1 MANFHHPSDGSET
14 RTTGNHR
21 AYGPYRFIHDF
32 LIQIRFSTT
41 MFDCQRVPGD
51 ACRCAVFCQATTAG
65 FLPPVRTKKGASL
78 QEIGTSKDSQF
89 LDKGKP
95 LQHRSWNRQFPPVV
109 SGFFECFSDL
119 QYDFNALS
127 DLCLDQNCVPQNW
140 FRSYSNWSK
149 HDHHPPKLLRG

>member
-32 LIQIRFSTT
+32 LIQIRFST

-51 ACRCAVFCQATTAG
+51 ATTAVLCVLSG
-65 FLPPVRTKKGASL
+65 NCGIPSSGYKKLAPL
-78 QEIGTSKDSQF
+78 KTHNF
-89 LDKGKP
+89 RHCGKP
-95 LQHRSWNRQFPPVV
+95 LQHRSWNPQFPPVV

-140 FRSYSNWSK
+140 FRSYSNWST